1 MFKKTLLISII
12 VTALSMSSIANT
24 KTYSKEDHN
33 TLVKLFSEHLVG
45 DKKITLNLG
54 NSNETSQIVIKN
66 GACGDYMK
74 ILVPGLDAIQ
84 SPELPEESKMVME
97 RVVQTTIRQM
107 KKMGCK

>member
-12 VTALSMSSIANT
+12 VTALFMSSIANT

-45 DKKITLNLG
+45 GKKITLNLG

-74 ILVPGLDAIQ
+74 FSSRPRCDTISRASRGIKNGDGK
-84 SPELPEESKMVME
+84 SRSNNY
-97 RVVQTTIRQM
+97 QTNE
-107 KKMGCK
+107 KMGCK